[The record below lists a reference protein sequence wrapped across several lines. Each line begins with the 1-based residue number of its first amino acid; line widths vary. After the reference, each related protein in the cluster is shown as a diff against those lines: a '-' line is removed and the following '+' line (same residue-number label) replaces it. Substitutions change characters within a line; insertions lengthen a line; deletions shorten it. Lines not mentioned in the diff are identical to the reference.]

1 MKDSVR
7 LILWCLPLVATS
19 TAFSPHRAV
28 VSFNSRSPW
37 FRTFPSQPV
46 FRTSLVGNAPARSR
60 ALLHSNSGSA
70 QGGGDEM
77 SGINAGIAEV
87 EKQIRQVEEQV
98 QQAAENAAN
107 AADKEDRDYWRDK
120 EKDLRKKAEDL
131 RKKEML
137 LLEKEKDLRQE
148 KKDLREEKMLLLK
161 AQIASTTKA
170 EGDQLETL
178 PVNIVGTVNTE
189 NTSTRRLGDQRSAQF
204 WSRLCQAMSTEMKDD
219 KQVSGW
225 RNMMITGLREGPD
238 YWRGSAGW
246 QAHLALM
253 EGNPCY
259 SMIDNPREK
268 MSNPAL
274 SMDLESTREIIAE
287 NLQAVQRDK
296 HLLCLTRG
304 QGTGK
309 TRNLEESRLFLL
321 RDPPIPGCLTVC
333 LVGTCNGPSPLE
345 GEELDMFRS
354 VKSIHSRIALV
365 ICLRWA
371 CSWFGWDFPILKLV
385 VQDVLRRGSFSDVI
399 ASDLVGSFLKHVA
412 QEASARLNR
421 DKKDINFVL
430 FFDEAWTLEQSF
442 RNLADSGGIVP
453 MSHAFSGVLECIDN
467 TKFDLRVS
475 LVVSSLQLIGK
486 RTYSGR
492 MIRALTMPERLL
504 PEDVTDT
511 WWNVPSLE
519 CLLISKSEEEVQ
531 YFRTGILQLAASVDA
546 LPRAA
551 ETMAAAIQ
559 EQIDVGIMDSRT
571 VLISNLWKSAVNAL
585 HERYEAVF
593 PTEIDLYKALFQQ
606 EVEVWNPRIGDVVQR
621 SVFVNYLDPREPK
634 IVPEISFAFLVAT
647 AMGSN
652 RGTRLAVQS
661 VLLMRNF
668 YSGIN
673 VAEEGS
679 ALEFFYQRMVLL
691 RIAAAVDVA
700 KADQGG
706 SACSP
711 SWSQVLTA
719 SNTIKQLN
727 SARVSSKHSAD
738 LERVL
743 LHFDTQKI
751 PGWRNNPEAFFDH
764 FSKVH
769 PDLEV
774 CNVPNGEPFDM
785 LYIIDGSFVVFVD
798 TKAMYSEDQVKAY
811 NVVRK
816 LDNFSQFKAV
826 QKIAEESAKKIQIN
840 KAKYEGNPFV
850 SAMANQRWH
859 FVYCTMGNFNQAA
872 PGLCRYRQCSV
883 IPASKTQV
891 VLGPAWNLCKSVF
904 LSLRQKQP

>member
-1 MKDSVR
+1 
-7 LILWCLPLVATS
+7 
-19 TAFSPHRAV
+19 
-28 VSFNSRSPW
+28 
-37 FRTFPSQPV
+37 
-46 FRTSLVGNAPARSR
+46 
-60 ALLHSNSGSA
+60 
-70 QGGGDEM
+70 
-77 SGINAGIAEV
+77 
-87 EKQIRQVEEQV
+87 
-98 QQAAENAAN
+98 
-107 AADKEDRDYWRDK
+107 
-120 EKDLRKKAEDL
+120 
-131 RKKEML
+131 
-137 LLEKEKDLRQE
+137 
-148 KKDLREEKMLLLK
+148 
-161 AQIASTTKA
+161 
-170 EGDQLETL
+170 
-178 PVNIVGTVNTE
+178 
-189 NTSTRRLGDQRSAQF
+189 
-204 WSRLCQAMSTEMKDD
+204 
-219 KQVSGW
+219 
-225 RNMMITGLREGPD
+225 
-238 YWRGSAGW
+238 
-246 QAHLALM
+246 
-253 EGNPCY
+253 
-259 SMIDNPREK
+259 
-268 MSNPAL
+268 
-274 SMDLESTREIIAE
+274 
-287 NLQAVQRDK
+287 
-296 HLLCLTRG
+296 
-304 QGTGK
+304 
-309 TRNLEESRLFLL
+309 
-321 RDPPIPGCLTVC
+321 
-333 LVGTCNGPSPLE
+333 
-345 GEELDMFRS
+345 
-354 VKSIHSRIALV
+354 
-365 ICLRWA
+365 
-371 CSWFGWDFPILKLV
+371 
-385 VQDVLRRGSFSDVI
+385 
-399 ASDLVGSFLKHVA
+399 
-412 QEASARLNR
+412 
-421 DKKDINFVL
+421 
-430 FFDEAWTLEQSF
+430 
-442 RNLADSGGIVP
+442 
-453 MSHAFSGVLECIDN
+453 
-467 TKFDLRVS
+467 
-475 LVVSSLQLIGK
+475 
-486 RTYSGR
+486 
-492 MIRALTMPERLL
+492 
-504 PEDVTDT
+504 
-511 WWNVPSLE
+511 
-519 CLLISKSEEEVQ
+519 
-531 YFRTGILQLAASVDA
+531 
-546 LPRAA
+546 
-551 ETMAAAIQ
+551 MAAAIQ
-559 EQIDVGIMDSRT
+559 EQIDVGITDSRT

-585 HERYEAVF
+585 YEKYEATF

-652 RGTRLAVQS
+652 RDTRLAVQS
-661 VLLMRNF
+661 ALLMRNF

-700 KADQGG
+700 TTDQGG

-764 FSKVH
+764 FSIVH
-769 PDLEV
+769 PNLEV

-798 TKAMYSEDQVKAY
+798 TKAMYSEDQVLSPPRSLGSAGSSSAPQLLSYSGPHPVNPTTSTRSPEIPVRPLRRGASSAPQSNQVKAY